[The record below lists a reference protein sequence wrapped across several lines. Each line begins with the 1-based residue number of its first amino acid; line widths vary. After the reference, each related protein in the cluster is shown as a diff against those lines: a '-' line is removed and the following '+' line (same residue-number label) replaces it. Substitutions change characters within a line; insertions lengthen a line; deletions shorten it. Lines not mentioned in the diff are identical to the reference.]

1 MTKKRVPMSCRSEPV
16 RASSRNDRHVTA
28 AISWCCFV
36 GYGSF
41 SLRNRKHSLADF
53 HPLWQSG
60 NNGTN
65 PQRLSRPA
73 PPRSR
78 AKLAGRPSRNFIS
91 TTFHFPSNSRIGLPS
106 TSSGVEVR
114 VPLITKNWRMG
125 GKRPLV
131 IAIDFIIP
139 SNSHLAS
146 ARERSWWSC
155 SVRSLT
161 MTVAGVPCRI
171 GGRKQVMIV

>member
-1 MTKKRVPMSCRSEPV
+1 MKFLNDSNDDDKNKFPMSCRGEPV
-16 RASSRNDRHVTA
+16 RASSRNDRQVTA
-28 AISWCCFV
+28 AISCPVLLV

-53 HPLWQSG
+53 HPLWWQSG

-65 PQRLSRPA
+65 PQPLSRPA

-114 VPLITKNWRMG
+114 VPLVTKNWRMG

-131 IAIDFIIP
+131 IAIDRHHFIEQSFGIRP
-139 SNSHLAS
+139 
-146 ARERSWWSC
+146 
-155 SVRSLT
+155 
-161 MTVAGVPCRI
+161 
-171 GGRKQVMIV
+171 